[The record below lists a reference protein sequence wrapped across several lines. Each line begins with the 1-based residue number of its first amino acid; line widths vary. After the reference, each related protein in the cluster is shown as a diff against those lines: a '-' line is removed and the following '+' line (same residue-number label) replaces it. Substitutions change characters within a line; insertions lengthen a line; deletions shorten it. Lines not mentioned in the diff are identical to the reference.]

1 MRRGLIRARIGKMA
15 NLTKNTSHRWLMK
28 TEPEVYSIGDL
39 KRDGK
44 TCWDCIRNYQAR
56 NFMRDDMEIGDLVL
70 IHHSNGDPP
79 GIAGVARVCRAAY
92 PDHTQFDPKH
102 EYFDPKSKRDNPQW
116 MMVDVEFV
124 SQFGNLVTLPELR
137 AVKALANMALLQKGQ
152 RLSIMP
158 VTVAEFEAVL
168 KLAGAK

>member
-1 MRRGLIRARIGKMA
+1 MA
-15 NLTKNTSHRWLMK
+15 NLTKNTSRRWLMK
-28 TEPEVYSIGDL
+28 TEPDVYSIADL
-39 KRDGK
+39 KRDGT

-56 NFMRDDMEIGDLVL
+56 NFMRDDMQVGDLVL

-79 GIAGVARVCRAAY
+79 GIAGVARVCKAAY

-124 SQFGNLVTLPELR
+124 SAFDRLVTLPELR
-137 AVKALANMALLQKGQ
+137 AVKTLAGMALLQKGQ

-168 KLAGAK
+168 KLAGVSGKMGS